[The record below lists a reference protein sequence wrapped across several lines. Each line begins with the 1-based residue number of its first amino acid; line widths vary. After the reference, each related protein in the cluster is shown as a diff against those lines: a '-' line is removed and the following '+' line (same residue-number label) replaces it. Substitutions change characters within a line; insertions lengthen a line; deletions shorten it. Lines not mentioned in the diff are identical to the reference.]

1 VTRVCFVLV
10 CVLLALA
17 RVCAAQSN
25 APDAPT
31 PVTTNEISGSI
42 APLDVG
48 DPRQTRHFYTF
59 GARQGDLELTVEANN
74 LEGDIDLF
82 SSAAMRPLA
91 KVTLYAGIN
100 ATVSRT
106 VFFRREETVI
116 LRIQARSANDA
127 DGTYRIRFGGT
138 FVASTAPAPVQ
149 SSSAEMAKSNAT
161 SARPADRNVRRVNSV
176 GARIE
181 EPKVEVAETPAPVPS
196 ATVNTPAPVA
206 AKTPPTR
213 TPPAR
218 GRAAARRT
226 AARTGTTQQNSTQ
239 PAATAGE
246 PANAPTTSNA
256 DRNTA
261 NSPTN
266 NSTGN
271 DTARTTNSRASA
283 TRNRANRQRTPRA
296 NASGAANRS
305 TTTDSTTANASPTN
319 TAPASDAS
327 PNESGA
333 NAAGTTSSASATA
346 LGLEAPG
353 SRIVLELRDGT
364 RVVREMSEVRR
375 VAIEGRL
382 VVIVL
387 KNGRVERQPLA
398 NVQRMSIEP

>member
-1 VTRVCFVLV
+1 MRRSTDQLRVITRVCFVLV
-10 CVLLALA
+10 CALLALA
-17 RVCAAQSN
+17 HVCAAQSN

-59 GARQGDLELTVEANN
+59 SARPGDLELTIEASN

-127 DGTYRIRFGGT
+127 DGTYRIHLGGT
-138 FVASTAPAPVQ
+138 FVASTAIAPVQ
-149 SSSAEMAKSNAT
+149 SSSAEIAKSSAT
-161 SARPADRNVRRVNSV
+161 NARPADRNVRRVNSV

-181 EPKVEVAETPAPVPS
+181 EPKVEVAETPAPTPG
-196 ATVNTPAPVA
+196 ATANAPVA
-206 AKTPPTR
+206 AKTPT
-213 TPPAR
+213 TGTTPAR
-218 GRAAARRT
+218 SRAATRRST
-226 AARTGTTQQNSTQ
+226 ARTGATQQNSTQ
-239 PAATAGE
+239 PAATTGDT
-246 PANAPTTSNA
+246 ANTSTTNNS

-261 NSPTN
+261 NSPTKN
-266 NSTGN
+266 ATGN
-271 DTARTTNSRASA
+271 DAARATTTRTNAA
-283 TRNRANRQRTPRA
+283 RNRASRPRTPRT
-296 NASGAANRS
+296 S
-305 TTTDSTTANASPTN
+305 TNGSDSPSTTATPSEATPKEPGS
-319 TAPASDAS
+319 
-327 PNESGA
+327 
-333 NAAGTTSSASATA
+333 NAATATPATA
-346 LGLEAPG
+346 VGLEAPG